1 LKDYTI
7 LALSNLLSA
16 NVESGLK
23 FSLSMGYHEDSKTRT
38 AFMQVLTNI
47 LNQGAEFEGLDENAM
62 KERYN
67 RLVDVVTNSDLDI
80 ALSLC
85 EVCPINE
92 QDELSKVLVAV
103 FDSQN
108 KLLDFFK
115 AIFDNEV
122 NRTGKKN
129 INLTFY
135 SSVIY

>member
-1 LKDYTI
+1 MQSKEYVKDLGPLKDYTI

-16 NVESGLK
+16 NVESGLR

-67 RLVDVVTNSDLDI
+67 RLVEVVTNSDFDI

-85 EVCPINE
+85 EVSTE
-92 QDELSKVLVAV
+92 QDELSKVLVVV

-108 KLLDFFK
+108 KLLDFLK
-115 AIFDNEV
+115 AILVNEV
-122 NRTGKKN
+122 NRTGKE
-129 INLTFY
+129 T
-135 SSVIY
+135 

>member
-1 LKDYTI
+1 MQSKEYVKDLGPLKDYTI

-16 NVESGLK
+16 NVESGLR

-67 RLVDVVTNSDLDI
+67 RLVEVVTNSDFDI

-85 EVCPINE
+85 EVSTE

-108 KLLDFFK
+108 KLLDFLK
-115 AIFDNEV
+115 AILVNEV
-122 NRTGKKN
+122 NRTGKG
-129 INLTFY
+129 T
-135 SSVIY
+135 

>member
-1 LKDYTI
+1 MQSKEYVKDLGPLKDYTI

-16 NVESGLK
+16 NVDSGLK
-23 FSLSMGYHEDSKTRT
+23 FSLTMGYHEDSKTRT

-85 EVCPINE
+85 EVCPAAE
-92 QDELSKVLVAV
+92 QDELAKVLVAV
-103 FDSQN
+103 FESQN
-108 KLLDFFK
+108 KLMDFLK

-122 NRTGKKN
+122 NKTGK
-129 INLTFY
+129 
-135 SSVIY
+135 

>member
-1 LKDYTI
+1 MQSKEYVKDLGPLKDYTI

-16 NVESGLK
+16 NVESGLR

-67 RLVDVVTNSDLDI
+67 RLVEVVTNSDFDI

-85 EVCPINE
+85 EVSTE

-108 KLLDFFK
+108 KLLDFLK
-115 AIFDNEV
+115 AILVNEV
-122 NRTGKKN
+122 NRTGKE
-129 INLTFY
+129 T
-135 SSVIY
+135 

>member
-1 LKDYTI
+1 MQSKEYVKDLGPLKDYTI

-16 NVESGLK
+16 NVDSGLK
-23 FSLSMGYHEDSKTRT
+23 FSLTMGYHEDSKTRT

-85 EVCPINE
+85 EVCPE
-92 QDELSKVLVAV
+92 QDELAKVLVAV
-103 FDSQN
+103 FESQN
-108 KLLDFFK
+108 KLMDFLK

-122 NRTGKKN
+122 NKTGK
-129 INLTFY
+129 
-135 SSVIY
+135 